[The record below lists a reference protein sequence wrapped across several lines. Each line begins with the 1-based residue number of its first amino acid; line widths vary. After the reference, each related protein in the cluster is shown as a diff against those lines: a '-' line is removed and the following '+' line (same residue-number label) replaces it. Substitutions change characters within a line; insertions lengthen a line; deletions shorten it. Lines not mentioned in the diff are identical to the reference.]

1 MTAVTPSSAAATRG
15 MVDEKVL
22 NKMKQSA
29 VLVNVGRGPLVV
41 TDDLVAALDNGV
53 IAGAA
58 LDVTDPEPLPQDHPL
73 WTAPGVLITPHVGGV
88 STAFRPRAVRM
99 LREQLGRLLGALQAD
114 GHQHLLGGDVKA
126 GLEAALE
133 VVGAEVH
140 CTGQLGQG
148 NGAGETGL
156 HIVDGAAQRVGRF
169 ARGRQGPGMGA
180 QGLAH
185 P

>member
-1 MTAVTPSSAAATRG
+1 MG
-15 MVDEKVL
+15 
-22 NKMKQSA
+22 
-29 VLVNVGRGPLVV
+29 
-41 TDDLVAALDNGV
+41 
-53 IAGAA
+53 
-58 LDVTDPEPLPQDHPL
+58 
-73 WTAPGVLITPHVGGV
+73 LIGQTTGGGH
-88 STAFRPRAVRM
+88 
-99 LREQLGRLLGALQAD
+99 LGSGQACGQPALGALQAD
-114 GHQHLLGGDVKA
+114 GHQHLLGSDVKA

-148 NGAGETGL
+148 NGASETGL

-185 P
+185 PQQQAVGGELAVTVPEGIQGRLQDGGSARIASHGIGEIPVALAADGLEPVGGQVEHAIAPPLLAG